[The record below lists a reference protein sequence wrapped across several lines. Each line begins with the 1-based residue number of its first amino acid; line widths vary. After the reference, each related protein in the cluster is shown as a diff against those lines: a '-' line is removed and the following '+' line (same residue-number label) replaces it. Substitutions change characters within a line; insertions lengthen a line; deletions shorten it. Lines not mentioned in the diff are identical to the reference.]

1 MGQNDVYWEIF
12 DLSYLTQ
19 IVDERYRMR
28 MRHLLTFL
36 MAASLAV
43 PAVSCSDD
51 AGSSSQD
58 ETPDNPNPPDQPD
71 DPDLPEGPID
81 DPVMPEEGWKTI
93 LIPNMAT
100 DVEIANT
107 GVSKLSVMAISIEG
121 ETSGE
126 GVVGELIRWGI
137 ETNRESLSLGSSSSQ
152 TREGGVASV
161 SIRGLG
167 IPNNVTVVAQSK
179 NAPKNVRFN
188 VKVSDLP
195 VGNLAVEAKYNG
207 LAPVENYSIHI
218 YDSKDF
224 YCGYYD
230 PKVGVTADAL
240 FPPVDES
247 FAEFKGLSPTQNYT
261 IVVNGYS
268 AQGAKVASGC
278 LDSGTQVFE
287 NQTTNVNVY
296 LDTIDLSLNT
306 TFRARS
312 YFDLGDVANALGTVG
327 QFVKYVTDFADDPA
341 LVLYNLLFDFIK
353 DYVGGAG
360 TALDWLLDNFGLKK
374 IMIDYLNGLL
384 IQNKTV
390 CQVGNFACQI
400 RNIIRT
406 MEFMGDLEIQ
416 RAGQVELRGH
426 NAYDGL
432 AVYWRGGCKTDS
444 QGNYVDPTCG
454 RYPLST
460 KDLGLKENINFLEGS
475 WSGSIANGYDKIS
488 IESHELKLEYGK
500 IAFFLINNVVLP
512 KLAGGAKN
520 FPDAIAY
527 WINCDAVGKW
537 LANTIPKCV
546 GLTVA
551 GVCVGKTTNISPSQ
565 ATGWCKSASNTLGSA
580 LGFLTA
586 MGELQKANSNVAI
599 SGTALVID
607 TNADNVVDDI
617 HSGRWSGSMTINTSD
632 DAGNPVTTTTAVRG
646 IWSAYN
652 AENVK
657 TGEGEDEIYCS
668 TPKSGKD
675 SADQVCGYPTIDI
688 NSLVSSNMCKKYIE
702 CSK

>member
-1 MGQNDVYWEIF
+1 
-12 DLSYLTQ
+12 
-19 IVDERYRMR
+19 MR

-71 DPDLPEGPID
+71 DPDLPDGPID

-126 GVVGELIRWGI
+126 GIVGELIRWGI

-152 TREGGVASV
+152 TREGGIASV

-195 VGNLAVEAKYNG
+195 VGNLAVKANYNG

-327 QFVKYVTDFADDPA
+327 QFVKYVTDFADNPTQ
-341 LVLYNLLFDFIK
+341 VLYDLLFDIIK
-353 DYVGGAG
+353 EAIGGTISG
-360 TALDWLLDNFGLKK
+360 GIDTILKYTGLKEK
-374 IMIDYLNGLL
+374 LFNYLNGLL
-384 IQNKTV
+384 LQNKTV

-432 AVYWRGGCKTDS
+432 SVYWRGGCKTDK
-444 QGNYVDPTCG
+444 QGNYLDPTCG
-454 RYPLST
+454 RYPLTT
-460 KDLGLKENINFLEGS
+460 KQLKLDTDIYFLEGT
-475 WSGSIANGYDKIS
+475 WSGSLANGYDKIS

-500 IAFFLINNVVLP
+500 IAVFLINNVVLP
-512 KLAGGAKN
+512 KLAGGAKS
-520 FPDAIAY
+520 FPEAIAY
-527 WINCDAVGKW
+527 WINCTAVGQW
-537 LANTIPKCV
+537 LSETLTFCVNIPLVGKKCV
-546 GLTVA
+546 TV
-551 GVCVGKTTNISPSQ
+551 TPEQ

-586 MGELQKANSNVAI
+586 MGELQKANSNVEI

-657 TGEGEDEIYCS
+657 AGEGEDEIYCS

>member
-1 MGQNDVYWEIF
+1 
-12 DLSYLTQ
+12 
-19 IVDERYRMR
+19 MR

-71 DPDLPEGPID
+71 DPDLPDGPID

-107 GVSKLSVMAISIEG
+107 GVSKLSVMAISIGG
-121 ETSGE
+121 ETAGE

-167 IPNNVTVVAQSK
+167 IPNDVTVVAQSQ

-195 VGNLAVEAKYNG
+195 VGNLAVKANYNG

-327 QFVKYVTDFADDPA
+327 QFVKYVTDFADNPTQ
-341 LVLYNLLFDFIK
+341 VLYDLLFDIIK
-353 DYVGGAG
+353 EAIGGTISGGIDTILNA
-360 TALDWLLDNFGLKK
+360 TGLKEK
-374 IMIDYLNGLL
+374 LFNYLNGLL

-416 RAGQVELRGH
+416 RAVQFELRGH

-432 AVYWRGGCKTDS
+432 SVYWRGGCETDK

-454 RYPLST
+454 RYPLTT
-460 KDLGLKENINFLEGS
+460 KQLKLDTDIYFLEGT
-475 WSGSIANGYDKIS
+475 WSGSLANGYDKIS

-500 IAFFLINNVVLP
+500 IAVFLINNVVLP
-512 KLAGGAKN
+512 KLAGGAKS
-520 FPDAIAY
+520 FPEAIAY
-527 WINCDAVGKW
+527 WINCTAVGQW
-537 LANTIPKCV
+537 LSETLTFCVNIPLVGKKCV
-546 GLTVA
+546 TV
-551 GVCVGKTTNISPSQ
+551 TPEQ

-586 MGELQKANSNVAI
+586 MGELQKANSNVEI

>member
-1 MGQNDVYWEIF
+1 
-12 DLSYLTQ
+12 
-19 IVDERYRMR
+19 MR

-58 ETPDNPNPPDQPD
+58 ETPDNPDNPDNPNPPDQPD
-71 DPDLPEGPID
+71 DPDLPDGPID

-107 GVSKLSVMAISIEG
+107 GVSKLSVMAISIG
-121 ETSGE
+121 EETAGE

-167 IPNNVTVVAQSK
+167 IPNDVTVVAQSQ

-195 VGNLAVEAKYNG
+195 VGNLAVKANYNG

-327 QFVKYVTDFADDPA
+327 QFVKYVTDFADNPTQ
-341 LVLYNLLFDFIK
+341 VLYDLLFDIIK
-353 DYVGGAG
+353 EAIGGTISGGIDTILNA
-360 TALDWLLDNFGLKK
+360 TGLKEK
-374 IMIDYLNGLL
+374 LFNYLNGLL

-432 AVYWRGGCKTDS
+432 SVYWRGGCETDK

-454 RYPLST
+454 RYPLTT
-460 KDLGLKENINFLEGS
+460 KQLKLDTDIYFLEGT
-475 WSGSIANGYDKIS
+475 WSGSLANGYDKIS

-500 IAFFLINNVVLP
+500 IAVFLINNVVLP
-512 KLAGGAKN
+512 KLAGGAKS
-520 FPDAIAY
+520 FPEAIAY
-527 WINCDAVGKW
+527 WINCTAVGQW
-537 LANTIPKCV
+537 LSETLTFCVNIPLVGKKCV
-546 GLTVA
+546 TV
-551 GVCVGKTTNISPSQ
+551 TPEQ
-565 ATGWCKSASNTLGSA
+565 ATGWCKSGSNTL
-580 LGFLTA
+580 
-586 MGELQKANSNVAI
+586 
-599 SGTALVID
+599 
-607 TNADNVVDDI
+607 
-617 HSGRWSGSMTINTSD
+617 
-632 DAGNPVTTTTAVRG
+632 
-646 IWSAYN
+646 
-652 AENVK
+652 
-657 TGEGEDEIYCS
+657 
-668 TPKSGKD
+668 
-675 SADQVCGYPTIDI
+675 
-688 NSLVSSNMCKKYIE
+688 
-702 CSK
+702 

>member
-1 MGQNDVYWEIF
+1 
-12 DLSYLTQ
+12 
-19 IVDERYRMR
+19 MR

-58 ETPDNPNPPDQPD
+58 ETPDNPDNPNPPDQPD
-71 DPDLPEGPID
+71 DPDLPDGPID

-126 GVVGELIRWGI
+126 GIVGELIRWGI

-152 TREGGVASV
+152 TREGGIASV

-195 VGNLAVEAKYNG
+195 VGNLAVKANYNG

-353 DYVGGAG
+353 DYVDGAG
-360 TALDWLLDNFGLKK
+360 TALDWLLDSFGLKK
-374 IMIDYLNGLL
+374 KMIDYLNGLL
-384 IQNKTV
+384 TQNKTV

-432 AVYWRGGCKTDS
+432 AVYWRGGCETDS

-460 KDLGLKENINFLEGS
+460 KSLGLKENINFLEGS

-488 IESHELKLEYGK
+488 IESHELNLEYGK
-500 IAFFLINNVVLP
+500 IAAFLIYNVVLP

-551 GVCVGKTTNISPSQ
+551 GVCAGVKTDISPSQ
-565 ATGWCKSASNTLGSA
+565 ATGWCKSASKTLGSA
-580 LGFLTA
+580 LGFA
-586 MGELQKANSNVAI
+586 AAIGELQKANSNVEI

-688 NSLVSSNMCKKYIE
+688 NSLVSSNMCKKYVK

>member
-1 MGQNDVYWEIF
+1 
-12 DLSYLTQ
+12 
-19 IVDERYRMR
+19 MR

-58 ETPDNPNPPDQPD
+58 ETPDNPDNPNPPDQPD

-107 GVSKLSVMAISIEG
+107 GVSKLSVMAISIG
-121 ETSGE
+121 EETAGE

-152 TREGGVASV
+152 TREGGIASV

-167 IPNNVTVVAQSK
+167 IPNDVTVVAQST

-195 VGNLAVEAKYNG
+195 VGNLAVKANYNG

-327 QFVKYVTDFADDPA
+327 QFVKYVTDFADNPTQ
-341 LVLYNLLFDFIK
+341 VLYDLLFDIIK
-353 DYVGGAG
+353 EAIGGAVTG
-360 TALDWLLDNFGLKK
+360 GIDAVLKYTGLKDK
-374 IMIDYLNGLL
+374 LFNYLNGLL

-460 KDLGLKENINFLEGS
+460 KQLDLPEDIYFLEGT

-488 IESHELKLEYGK
+488 IESHQLNLEYGK
-500 IAFFLINNVVLP
+500 IAVFLINNVVLP

-527 WINCDAVGKW
+527 WINCNAVGKW
-537 LANTIPKCV
+537 LSKTLTTCIGYRKDNGKCFGYELV
-546 GLTVA
+546 V
-551 GVCVGKTTNISPSQ
+551 KPDQ
-565 ATGWCKSASNTLGSA
+565 ATGWCKSASNTLGNT

-586 MGELQKANSNVAI
+586 MGELQKANSNVEI

>member
-1 MGQNDVYWEIF
+1 M
-12 DLSYLTQ
+12 
-19 IVDERYRMR
+19 
-28 MRHLLTFL
+28 
-36 MAASLAV
+36 
-43 PAVSCSDD
+43 
-51 AGSSSQD
+51 
-58 ETPDNPNPPDQPD
+58 
-71 DPDLPEGPID
+71 
-81 DPVMPEEGWKTI
+81 
-93 LIPNMAT
+93 
-100 DVEIANT
+100 
-107 GVSKLSVMAISIEG
+107 
-121 ETSGE
+121 
-126 GVVGELIRWGI
+126 
-137 ETNRESLSLGSSSSQ
+137 
-152 TREGGVASV
+152 
-161 SIRGLG
+161 
-167 IPNNVTVVAQSK
+167 TVVAQSQ

-195 VGNLAVEAKYNG
+195 VGNLAVKANYNG

-327 QFVKYVTDFADDPA
+327 QFVKYVTDFADNPTQ
-341 LVLYNLLFDFIK
+341 VLYDLLFDIIK
-353 DYVGGAG
+353 EAIGGTISGGIDTILNA
-360 TALDWLLDNFGLKK
+360 TGLKEK
-374 IMIDYLNGLL
+374 LFNYLNGLL

-432 AVYWRGGCKTDS
+432 SVYWRGGCETDK

-460 KDLGLKENINFLEGS
+460 KQLDLPEDIYFLEGT

-488 IESHELKLEYGK
+488 IESHQLNLEYGK
-500 IAFFLINNVVLP
+500 IAVFLINNVVLP
-512 KLAGGAKN
+512 KLAGGAKS
-520 FPDAIAY
+520 FPEAIAY
-527 WINCDAVGKW
+527 WINCTAVGQW
-537 LANTIPKCV
+537 LSETLTFCVNIPLVGKKCV
-546 GLTVA
+546 TV
-551 GVCVGKTTNISPSQ
+551 TPEQ

-586 MGELQKANSNVAI
+586 MGELQKANSNVEI

>member
-1 MGQNDVYWEIF
+1 
-12 DLSYLTQ
+12 
-19 IVDERYRMR
+19 MR

-58 ETPDNPNPPDQPD
+58 ETPDNPDNPNPPDQPD
-71 DPDLPEGPID
+71 DPDLPDGPID

-100 DVEIANT
+100 DLEIANT

-167 IPNNVTVVAQSK
+167 IPNDVTVVAQSK

-327 QFVKYVTDFADDPA
+327 QFVKAVTDFADNPA
-341 LVLYNLLFDFIK
+341 GELIDNYLIK
-353 DYVGGAG
+353 AIEATNMPLAKTIVKAILKTSLGDELRDY
-360 TALDWLLDNFGLKK
+360 
-374 IMIDYLNGLL
+374 INGSLTK
-384 IQNKTV
+384 NKTV

-432 AVYWRGGCKTDS
+432 AVYWRGGCETDN

-460 KDLGLKENINFLEGS
+460 KSLGLKENINFLEGS

-527 WINCDAVGKW
+527 WINCNAVGKW
-537 LANTIPKCV
+537 LADKLGSFGITSDK
-546 GLTVA
+546 
-551 GVCVGKTTNISPSQ
+551 
-565 ATGWCKSASNTLGSA
+565 ATGWCKSASKMLGTA
-580 LGFLTA
+580 LGFA
-586 MGELQKANSNVAI
+586 AAIGELQKANSNVEI

-657 TGEGEDEIYCS
+657 TGEGEDDIYCS

-675 SADQVCGYPTIDI
+675 SDDQVCGYPTIDI

>member
-1 MGQNDVYWEIF
+1 
-12 DLSYLTQ
+12 
-19 IVDERYRMR
+19 MR

-58 ETPDNPNPPDQPD
+58 ETPDNPDNPNPPDQPD
-71 DPDLPEGPID
+71 DPDLPDGPID

-107 GVSKLSVMAISIEG
+107 GVSKLSVMAISIG
-121 ETSGE
+121 EETAGE

-167 IPNNVTVVAQSK
+167 IPNDVTVVAQSQ

-195 VGNLAVEAKYNG
+195 VGNLAVKANYNG

-224 YCGYYD
+224 YCGYD
-230 PKVGVTADAL
+230 VRRVGVTADAVV
-240 FPPVDES
+240 PPVDES
-247 FAEFKGLSPTQNYT
+247 VAEFEGLSATQSYA

-327 QFVKYVTDFADDPA
+327 QFVKYVTDFADNPTQ
-341 LVLYNLLFDFIK
+341 VLYDLLFDIIK
-353 DYVGGAG
+353 EAIGGTISGGIDTILNA
-360 TALDWLLDNFGLKK
+360 TGLKEK
-374 IMIDYLNGLL
+374 LFNYLNGLL

-432 AVYWRGGCKTDS
+432 SVYWRGGCETDK

-454 RYPLST
+454 RYPLTT
-460 KDLGLKENINFLEGS
+460 KQLKLDTDIYFLEGT
-475 WSGSIANGYDKIS
+475 WSGSLANGYDKIS

-500 IAFFLINNVVLP
+500 IAVFLINNVVLP
-512 KLAGGAKN
+512 KLAGGAKS
-520 FPDAIAY
+520 FPEAIAY
-527 WINCDAVGKW
+527 WINCTAVGQW
-537 LANTIPKCV
+537 LSETLTFCVNIPLVGKKCV
-546 GLTVA
+546 TV
-551 GVCVGKTTNISPSQ
+551 TPEQ

-586 MGELQKANSNVAI
+586 MGELQKANSNVEI

-688 NSLVSSNMCKKYIE
+688 NSLVSSNTCKKYIE

>member
-1 MGQNDVYWEIF
+1 
-12 DLSYLTQ
+12 
-19 IVDERYRMR
+19 MR

-71 DPDLPEGPID
+71 DPDLPDGPID

-167 IPNNVTVVAQSK
+167 IPNDVTVVAQSQ

-195 VGNLAVEAKYNG
+195 VGNLAVKANYNG

-327 QFVKYVTDFADDPA
+327 QFVKYVTDFADNPTQ
-341 LVLYNLLFDFIK
+341 VLYDLLFDIIK
-353 DYVGGAG
+353 EAIGGTISGGIDTILNA
-360 TALDWLLDNFGLKK
+360 TGLKEK
-374 IMIDYLNGLL
+374 LFNYLNGLL

-432 AVYWRGGCKTDS
+432 SVYWRGGCETDK

-454 RYPLST
+454 RYPLTT
-460 KDLGLKENINFLEGS
+460 KQLKLDTDIYFLEGT
-475 WSGSIANGYDKIS
+475 WSGSLANGYDKIS

-500 IAFFLINNVVLP
+500 IAVFLINNVVLP
-512 KLAGGAKN
+512 KLAGGAKS
-520 FPDAIAY
+520 FPEAIAY
-527 WINCDAVGKW
+527 WINCTAVGQW
-537 LANTIPKCV
+537 LSETLTFCVNIPLVGKKCV
-546 GLTVA
+546 TV
-551 GVCVGKTTNISPSQ
+551 TPEQ

-586 MGELQKANSNVAI
+586 MGELQKANSNVEI

>member
-1 MGQNDVYWEIF
+1 
-12 DLSYLTQ
+12 
-19 IVDERYRMR
+19 MR

-58 ETPDNPNPPDQPD
+58 ETPDNPDNPNPPDQPD
-71 DPDLPEGPID
+71 DPDLPDGPID

-107 GVSKLSVMAISIEG
+107 GVSKLSVMAISIG
-121 ETSGE
+121 EETAGE

-167 IPNNVTVVAQSK
+167 IPNDVTVVAQSQ

-195 VGNLAVEAKYNG
+195 VGNLAVKANYNG

-327 QFVKYVTDFADDPA
+327 QFVKYVTDFADNPA
-341 LVLYNLLFDFIK
+341 QVLYDLIK
-353 DYVGGAG
+353 DAIGGAVTG
-360 TALDWLLDNFGLKK
+360 GIGGAVTGGIDVVLEATGLKDK
-374 IMIDYLNGLL
+374 LFNYLNGLL
-384 IQNKTV
+384 RQNKTV

-460 KDLGLKENINFLEGS
+460 KQLDLAEDIYFLEGS

-488 IESHELKLEYGK
+488 IESHELNLEYGK
-500 IAFFLINNVVLP
+500 IAVFLINNVVLP

-527 WINCDAVGKW
+527 WINCDAVGQW
-537 LANTIPKCV
+537 LSDR
-546 GLTVA
+546 LT
-551 GVCVGKTTNISPSQ
+551 TTKEE

-586 MGELQKANSNVAI
+586 MGELQKANSNVEI

-668 TPKSGKD
+668 TPKSDKD